1 MNSVVMIV
9 RDGAATLEKA
19 LNSLS
24 RFDDVVVYDNGSTD
38 GSQEIAKRFANVRL
52 IDGYFDGFGPTKNR
66 AAALAKHD
74 WVLIL
79 DSDEA
84 LDPELVDALLSSRLY
99 DNVVYILNFKAFYRD
114 QQVKYCGWNNQK
126 IRRLYNRRVT
136 RFTPAHVHE
145 NIEVEGLSV
154 QEFVGGSVLH
164 FSYLSMSD
172 FIMKVDRY
180 STLYAESNKGKK
192 TSSPLKAVVSGF
204 YSFFRTYVMKRG
216 FLDGHV
222 GLLIAFS
229 HMATNFYK
237 YMKLYEANRDLRL
250 GRK

>member
-1 MNSVVMIV
+1 MISVVMIV
-9 RDGAATLEKA
+9 RDGAVTLEKA
-19 LNSLS
+19 LRSLA

-38 GSQEIAKRFANVRL
+38 GSQEITKRFANVRL

-84 LDPELVDALLSSRLY
+84 LEPELVDALLSSRLD
-99 DNVVYILNFKAFYRD
+99 DNAVYLLNFKAFYRD

-136 RFTPAHVHE
+136 GFSPAHVHE
-145 NIEVEGLSV
+145 NIQVEGLSV
-154 QEFVGGSVLH
+154 REFIGGSVLH

-172 FIMKVDRY
+172 FIVKADRY

-237 YMKLYEANRDLRL
+237 YMKLYEANRDSRL

>member
-1 MNSVVMIV
+1 MISVVMIV

-19 LNSLS
+19 LKSLS

-66 AAALAKHD
+66 AATLANHD

-84 LDPELVDALLSSRLY
+84 LEPELVDALLSSHL
-99 DNVVYILNFKAFYRD
+99 DESTVYLLNFKAFYRD
-114 QQVKYCGWNNQK
+114 QQVKYCGWNDQK

-136 RFTPAHVHE
+136 GFTPAHVHE
-145 NIEVEGLSV
+145 NIQVEGLRV
-154 QEFVGGSVLH
+154 QELQGGSVLH

-172 FIMKVDRY
+172 FIEKVDRY
-180 STLYAESNKGKK
+180 STLYAQSNKGRKA
-192 TSSPLKAVVSGF
+192 SSPAKAVLSGL
-204 YSFFRTYVMKRG
+204 YSFFRTYVLKKG

-222 GLLIAFS
+222 GLLIGFS

-250 GRK
+250 VRK